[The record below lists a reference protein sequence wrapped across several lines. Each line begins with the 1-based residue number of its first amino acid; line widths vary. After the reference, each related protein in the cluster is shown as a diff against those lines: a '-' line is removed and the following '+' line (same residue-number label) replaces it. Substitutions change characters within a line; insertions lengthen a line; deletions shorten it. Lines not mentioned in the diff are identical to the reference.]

1 VFLIDASRT
10 ALESRASLIA
20 TCTLAKVIRSSW
32 LIAPAD
38 EGAPAGVCARAATG
52 NAAASATSAA
62 LATMGER
69 RTVTP
74 EMLAKMMERA
84 AATGRSDLIFEKRTP
99 GVNPL

>member
-1 VFLIDASRT
+1 
-10 ALESRASLIA
+10 
-20 TCTLAKVIRSSW
+20 
-32 LIAPAD
+32 
-38 EGAPAGVCARAATG
+38 
-52 NAAASATSAA
+52 
-62 LATMGER
+62 MGER